1 MTCPGMVPEST
12 PDNPELRTMLEKHQ
26 KIAIYMED
34 NLGSDYGKMG
44 YGVMRFTENPIVAV
58 IDSRH
63 DGKTVN
69 QACDLPFNYPVV
81 ATIDQAV
88 QLGAEVLVLGTAPS
102 GGRVPRE
109 WDAPLQRAL
118 ELGLSIINGLHDNL
132 NIQFGHLLG
141 DNHWIWDVRQPA
153 FTPEIASA
161 RAATLDNKRVL
172 FVGTDMAIGKMT
184 AGLELYRWVRESGMA
199 NGIRTEF
206 LATGQIGITVT
217 GNGIPLDAFKLDHA
231 CGAVETLVMGAADS
245 DIVFIEGQGSL
256 LHPGSSATL
265 SLLRGSCPTHLVMCH
280 RAGMETLRKP
290 TSVKIPPLKEF
301 IQLNEDLAT
310 VCGALPRATT
320 IGIALNTSMVDEAEA
335 ISEISSLEDETG
347 LPVTDVVRFGA
358 EKLGAALL

>member
-1 MTCPGMVPEST
+1 
-12 PDNPELRTMLEKHQ
+12 MLEKDQ
-26 KIAIYMED
+26 KIAIFMEG

-44 YGVMRFTENPIVAV
+44 YGVMRFTENPVVAV
-58 IDSRH
+58 IDSTH
-63 DGKTVN
+63 DGKKVN
-69 QACDLPFNYPVV
+69 QACDLPFDYPVV
-81 ATIDQAV
+81 GTIDQAV

-109 WDAPLQRAL
+109 WDVPLQRTL

-132 NIQFGHLLG
+132 NVQFGHLLG
-141 DNHWIWDVRQPA
+141 DNQWIWDVRQPA
-153 FTPEIASA
+153 FTPEIATA

-184 AGLELYRWVRESGMA
+184 AGLELYSWVQQAGK
-199 NGIRTEF
+199 NDGISAEF

-217 GNGIPLDAFKLDHA
+217 GKGIPLDAFKLDHA

-280 RAGMETLRKP
+280 RAGMKALRKP
-290 TSVKIPPLKEF
+290 TTVKIPPLKEF

-310 VCGALPRATT
+310 VCGSLTRAVT
-320 IGIALNTSMVDEAEA
+320 IGIALNTSMVSEVEAK
-335 ISEISSLEDETG
+335 SEIASLEDETG

-358 EKLGAALL
+358 GKLGSALL